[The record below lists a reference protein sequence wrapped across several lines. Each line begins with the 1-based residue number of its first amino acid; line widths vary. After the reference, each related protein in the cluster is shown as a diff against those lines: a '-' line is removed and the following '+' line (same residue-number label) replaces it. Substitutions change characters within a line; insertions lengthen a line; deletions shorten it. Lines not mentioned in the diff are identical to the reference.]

1 MAKKTNNT
9 YKGSIKGVDDFM
21 RNLNKTLEEIQSSI
35 TNKGFIEVS
44 MLIRKSTET
53 TTPVTPLD
61 TGNLRAS
68 YFTVIK
74 GKGAVGTVDYPLLKP
89 AEVSSSDRALQ
100 RNVVATAASVSKA
113 KKHPNMMFGYSANYA
128 AAVHEMSDSDTNWS
142 KSGSGGKWFQRN
154 LENNKSDIIKI
165 LANNIK
171 VKRKAKK

>member
-21 RNLNKTLEEIQSSI
+21 RNLNSALDDVKASI

-44 MLIRKSTET
+44 MLVRRSTET
-53 TTPVTPLD
+53 TSPITPLD

-74 GKGAVGTVDYPLLKP
+74 GKGAVGTVDYPLVKP

-100 RNVVATAASVSKA
+100 RNVVAAAASVSKA
-113 KKHPNMMFGYSANYA
+113 NNHPNMMFGYSANYA

-142 KSGSGGKWFQRN
+142 RSGSGGKWFQRN
-154 LENNKSDIIKI
+154 LEKNKSEIIKV
-165 LANNIK
+165 LANNSK
-171 VKRKAKK
+171 VKRKG